1 MVWIRR
7 GLSAPARHLAVAR
20 AVARAARRAEVVYAT
35 TMVRR
40 AALGSLL
47 ARRPL
52 VVKLVADEAY
62 ERERRSGR
70 FTGTLA
76 DFQAA
81 TGGLRVRVLRAT
93 RTAALRRARRIVVPS
108 AYLRE
113 IALGWGLEPERVVVI
128 PNPAPQLGELPSREG
143 ARAALGIAGPTLGT
157 AGRLTAQKA
166 LGDALAAVARVDG
179 VSLVV
184 LGDGP
189 ERAALERRSAE
200 LGLAGR
206 VRFLGAGTRDDV
218 VRLFRAADAA
228 LLTSAWENLPH
239 TLLEALAVGTPVI
252 ATAVGGIPEVVRD
265 GENGLLVP
273 PGDVGGDRR
282 RDRAAPGRRLAPGRT
297 RRCGSAVGRRAR
309 RAAYPRPDRGGARGS
324 GAVKPRVLMVGRT
337 RYRLPLDPALAKK
350 FDALGSRLRLRVLGA
365 APRDADGRGRHVL
378 APARDARSR
387 RSTGRRSTARCRSGS
402 RASSG
407 ASAPTRSSPRARTR
421 HSRRSPGVR
430 WRGATRPSSSRS
442 TATGAPGRGSTARP
456 PAPSSR
462 RSPTAPL
469 SSPCGTRTPCARSR
483 PSRRASFAP
492 PGSSR
497 QPRSRRTPT

>member
-1 MVWIRR
+1 MKVVVVSGIWPPDVGGPASHAPALAAALRERGDAVEVVTTADAEPAVEAYRVVWIRR
-7 GLSAPARHLAVAR
+7 GLSAPARHLGVAR
-20 AVARAARRAEVVYAT
+20 AVARAARRADVVYAT

-47 ARRPL
+47 ARRRL

-70 FTGTLA
+70 FAGTLA

-81 TGGLRVRVLRAT
+81 SGGLRVRFLRVT

-108 AYLRE
+108 AYLRG

-128 PNPAPQLGELPSREG
+128 PNPAPQLGELPSREE
-143 ARAALGIAGPTLGT
+143 ARAALEIAGPTLGT

-166 LGDALAAVARVDG
+166 LGDALAAVARLDG

-265 GENGLLVP
+265 GENGLLVE
-273 PGDVGGDRR
+273 PGDPEALAAAIRR
-282 RDRAAPGRRLAPGRT
+282 FVDDPELAERLRSNTVSSVEGYAAERIYGRLEEILLRAAR
-297 RRCGSAVGRRAR
+297 
-309 RAAYPRPDRGGARGS
+309 
-324 GAVKPRVLMVGRT
+324 
-337 RYRLPLDPALAKK
+337 
-350 FDALGSRLRLRVLGA
+350 
-365 APRDADGRGRHVL
+365 
-378 APARDARSR
+378 
-387 RSTGRRSTARCRSGS
+387 
-402 RASSG
+402 
-407 ASAPTRSSPRARTR
+407 
-421 HSRRSPGVR
+421 
-430 WRGATRPSSSRS
+430 
-442 TATGAPGRGSTARP
+442 
-456 PAPSSR
+456 
-462 RSPTAPL
+462 
-469 SSPCGTRTPCARSR
+469 
-483 PSRRASFAP
+483 
-492 PGSSR
+492 
-497 QPRSRRTPT
+497 